1 MCPSAWSRRISPPAI
16 ARSLDISP
24 TAGLCEV
31 LRGEHTLDAAKQ
43 GVGAMAVVTA
53 GAAHREV
60 ARLLLQLSRDD
71 PFHRPDSAR
80 GLVIVDLP
88 PLSGDGYGTRAA
100 EVADAVILVVRA
112 GMAPVSLVRAMIAR
126 LARPPRGIVF
136 NAERSAIPG
145 HRGG

>member
-88 PLSGDGYGTRAA
+88 P
-100 EVADAVILVVRA
+100 
-112 GMAPVSLVRAMIAR
+112 
-126 LARPPRGIVF
+126 
-136 NAERSAIPG
+136 
-145 HRGG
+145 